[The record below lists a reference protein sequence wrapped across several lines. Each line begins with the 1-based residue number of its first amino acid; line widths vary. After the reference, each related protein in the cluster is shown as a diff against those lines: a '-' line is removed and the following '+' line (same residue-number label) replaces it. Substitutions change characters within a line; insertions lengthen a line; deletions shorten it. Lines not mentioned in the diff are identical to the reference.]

1 MIRKRKNFLVYKTKR
16 YLIFLFCSKLIFS
29 QSVSYYSKSVNP
41 GKSDEFT
48 QDFTIYRIGK
58 EIRASYRTISG
69 RYDSPNCYYFGEA
82 DTVNQN
88 IIYLNSICS
97 SEGESYDGGKI
108 KVEFKLNNSQ
118 LNVNGEILKKAE
130 QYKSFEDKFN
140 LMFAYNNSN
149 TRDDFLYEFGNIEVI
164 EKMKKRELKEQERI
178 MKLVKKSNEEANLK
192 REQFK
197 KKEKEEKKE
206 KPKNLKLIA
215 LCLVYE
221 VANADNDIDIREKDL
236 ILEKIKESVDVSVLT
251 EKEIFDV
258 IQEESQKRVSFY
270 DIIHD
275 INKNLDKKEK
285 VDVLKMLWE
294 IAYADKVL
302 DVDEE
307 RIIRRSAEMLGI
319 KPSIVLKTKEEFK
332 NQ

>member
-1 MIRKRKNFLVYKTKR
+1 M
-16 YLIFLFCSKLIFS
+16 FS
-29 QSVSYYSKSVNP
+29 
-41 GKSDEFT
+41 F
-48 QDFTIYRIGK
+48 
-58 EIRASYRTISG
+58 
-69 RYDSPNCYYFGEA
+69 
-82 DTVNQN
+82 
-88 IIYLNSICS
+88 
-97 SEGESYDGGKI
+97 
-108 KVEFKLNNSQ
+108 
-118 LNVNGEILKKAE
+118 
-130 QYKSFEDKFN
+130 
-140 LMFAYNNSN
+140 
-149 TRDDFLYEFGNIEVI
+149 
-164 EKMKKRELKEQERI
+164 
-178 MKLVKKSNEEANLK
+178 
-192 REQFK
+192 FK
-197 KKEKEEKKE
+197 KKEEKKE
-206 KPKNLKLIA
+206 QPKNLKLIA

-221 VANADNDIDIREKDL
+221 VENADNDIDIREKDL
-236 ILEKIKESVDVSVLT
+236 ILEKIKESADVSVLT

-319 KPSIVLKTKEEFK
+319 KPSVVLQTKEEFR

>member
-1 MIRKRKNFLVYKTKR
+1 MFNF
-16 YLIFLFCSKLIFS
+16 
-29 QSVSYYSKSVNP
+29 
-41 GKSDEFT
+41 
-48 QDFTIYRIGK
+48 
-58 EIRASYRTISG
+58 
-69 RYDSPNCYYFGEA
+69 
-82 DTVNQN
+82 
-88 IIYLNSICS
+88 
-97 SEGESYDGGKI
+97 
-108 KVEFKLNNSQ
+108 
-118 LNVNGEILKKAE
+118 
-130 QYKSFEDKFN
+130 
-140 LMFAYNNSN
+140 
-149 TRDDFLYEFGNIEVI
+149 
-164 EKMKKRELKEQERI
+164 
-178 MKLVKKSNEEANLK
+178 
-192 REQFK
+192 FK
-197 KKEKEEKKE
+197 KKEEKKK

-215 LCLVYE
+215 LCLAFE

-236 ILEKIKESVDVSVLT
+236 ILEKIKESIDVSVLT

-285 VDVLKMLWE
+285 IDVLKMLWE

-319 KPSIVLKTKEEFK
+319 KPSIVLQTKEEFK

>member
-1 MIRKRKNFLVYKTKR
+1 M
-16 YLIFLFCSKLIFS
+16 FS
-29 QSVSYYSKSVNP
+29 
-41 GKSDEFT
+41 F
-48 QDFTIYRIGK
+48 
-58 EIRASYRTISG
+58 
-69 RYDSPNCYYFGEA
+69 
-82 DTVNQN
+82 
-88 IIYLNSICS
+88 
-97 SEGESYDGGKI
+97 
-108 KVEFKLNNSQ
+108 
-118 LNVNGEILKKAE
+118 
-130 QYKSFEDKFN
+130 
-140 LMFAYNNSN
+140 
-149 TRDDFLYEFGNIEVI
+149 
-164 EKMKKRELKEQERI
+164 
-178 MKLVKKSNEEANLK
+178 
-192 REQFK
+192 FK
-197 KKEKEEKKE
+197 KKEEKKE
-206 KPKNLKLIA
+206 QPKNLKLIA

-221 VANADNDIDIREKDL
+221 VANADNDIDIKEKDL

-319 KPSIVLKTKEEFK
+319 KPSIVLQTKEEFK

>member
-1 MIRKRKNFLVYKTKR
+1 M
-16 YLIFLFCSKLIFS
+16 FS
-29 QSVSYYSKSVNP
+29 
-41 GKSDEFT
+41 F
-48 QDFTIYRIGK
+48 
-58 EIRASYRTISG
+58 
-69 RYDSPNCYYFGEA
+69 
-82 DTVNQN
+82 
-88 IIYLNSICS
+88 
-97 SEGESYDGGKI
+97 
-108 KVEFKLNNSQ
+108 
-118 LNVNGEILKKAE
+118 
-130 QYKSFEDKFN
+130 
-140 LMFAYNNSN
+140 
-149 TRDDFLYEFGNIEVI
+149 
-164 EKMKKRELKEQERI
+164 
-178 MKLVKKSNEEANLK
+178 
-192 REQFK
+192 FK
-197 KKEKEEKKE
+197 KKEEEKE

-221 VANADNDIDIREKDL
+221 VANADNDIDVRERDL
-236 ILEKIKESVDVSVLT
+236 ILEKIKESIDVSVLT
-251 EKEIFDV
+251 EKEIFNV
-258 IQEESQKRVSFY
+258 IQQESEKRVSFY

>member
-1 MIRKRKNFLVYKTKR
+1 MFNFL
-16 YLIFLFCSKLIFS
+16 
-29 QSVSYYSKSVNP
+29 
-41 GKSDEFT
+41 
-48 QDFTIYRIGK
+48 
-58 EIRASYRTISG
+58 
-69 RYDSPNCYYFGEA
+69 
-82 DTVNQN
+82 
-88 IIYLNSICS
+88 
-97 SEGESYDGGKI
+97 
-108 KVEFKLNNSQ
+108 
-118 LNVNGEILKKAE
+118 KK
-130 QYKSFEDKFN
+130 
-140 LMFAYNNSN
+140 
-149 TRDDFLYEFGNIEVI
+149 
-164 EKMKKRELKEQERI
+164 
-178 MKLVKKSNEEANLK
+178 
-192 REQFK
+192 
-197 KKEKEEKKE
+197 KEEKKE

-215 LCLVYE
+215 LCLAFE

-236 ILEKIKESVDVSVLT
+236 ILEKIKESIDVTVLT

-319 KPSIVLKTKEEFK
+319 KPSIVLQTKDEFK

>member
-1 MIRKRKNFLVYKTKR
+1 M
-16 YLIFLFCSKLIFS
+16 FS
-29 QSVSYYSKSVNP
+29 
-41 GKSDEFT
+41 F
-48 QDFTIYRIGK
+48 
-58 EIRASYRTISG
+58 
-69 RYDSPNCYYFGEA
+69 
-82 DTVNQN
+82 
-88 IIYLNSICS
+88 
-97 SEGESYDGGKI
+97 
-108 KVEFKLNNSQ
+108 
-118 LNVNGEILKKAE
+118 
-130 QYKSFEDKFN
+130 
-140 LMFAYNNSN
+140 
-149 TRDDFLYEFGNIEVI
+149 
-164 EKMKKRELKEQERI
+164 
-178 MKLVKKSNEEANLK
+178 
-192 REQFK
+192 FK
-197 KKEKEEKKE
+197 KKEEKKE

-215 LCLVYE
+215 LCLAYE

-270 DIIHD
+270 DIIYD

-319 KPSIVLKTKEEFK
+319 KPSIVLQTKEEFK